1 MKRTLLRVLA
11 VTLAVVL
18 GGTMAFAAAVPAD
31 VKGLDCETAVTKL
44 VEENI
49 ITGDTDGLYH
59 PDKNLTRA
67 EVSTLIAKAI
77 DPKAAE
83 SQAVADFSDMAGYG
97 WAAPFIGMMA
107 EKGIAK
113 GYPDGTFKPGANV
126 KVSELAA
133 FVIRACGVDE
143 ATLDG
148 SWPDNYMKK
157 ADEMN
162 LFDPAEGKDQTSGLD
177 PNKPATKAQAAIAV
191 YNALSQMR
199 GDEQP
204 GSDDWIFAKVSFSSD
219 LTKLNDIPLAEDAKV
234 YSYDKA
240 KHYKADM
247 AIPNVKK
254 LDVQDPMRYKGVKT
268 NGFYKTRNGEVTAV
282 LLPADQGISGRIY
295 SIVTGYYQTT
305 DTSGNQ
311 VLGIETLTAG
321 KAIDW
326 LCKPEVTAAQ
336 IEAVMAGIPEGDIV
350 ELAASKGQILGL
362 TTDQTQF
369 GAKRF
374 AEISA
379 KDPANPAWTLVLE
392 KVKNKDLFKLDSD
405 PADPYMTYAADVKVY
420 KLNRDGDGYDISD
433 ISAVKK
439 NSYVRCFDITDDD
452 VTEAN
457 IIFVKSN

>member
-18 GGTMAFAAAVPAD
+18 GGTMAFAATVPAD

-254 LDVQDPMRYKGVKT
+254 LEAQEPMKYAGAKT
-268 NGFYKTRNGEVTAV
+268 NGFYKTQGGKVTAV
-282 LLPADQGISGRIY
+282 LLPADQGFSGRIY
-295 SIVTGYYQTT
+295 CIVTGYYQTI
-305 DTSGNQ
+305 DANGNP
-311 VLGIETLTAG
+311 VCGIETLTAG
-321 KAIDW
+321 KAIEW
-326 LCKPEVTAAQ
+326 TCKPEIKEAQ
-336 IEAVMAGIPEGDIV
+336 IEAMMAGIPAGDIV
-350 ELAASKGQILGL
+350 ELTASRGQI
-362 TTDQTQF
+362 TEMTIDRTQF
-369 GAKRF
+369 GAKHF
-374 AEISA
+374 EEISA
-379 KDPANPAWTLVLE
+379 KDPGNPAWTLVLE
-392 KVKNKDLFKLDSD
+392 NKKDRGLIKLDI
-405 PADPYMTYAADVKVY
+405 ADLYIAYADNVKVL
-420 KLNRDGDGYDISD
+420 KLNKDGDGYDISD

>member
-1 MKRTLLRVLA
+1 MKRTLLKVLA
-11 VTLAVVL
+11 VALAVVL
-18 GGTMAFAAAVPAD
+18 GGSLAFAAAVPAD

-49 ITGDTDGLYH
+49 ITGDTDGMYH

-126 KVSELAA
+126 KISELAA
-133 FVIRACGVDE
+133 FVIRACGIDE

-148 SWPDNYMKK
+148 SWPNNYMKK

-199 GDEQP
+199 GGEQP
-204 GSDDWIFAKVSFSSD
+204 DSGDWIFAKVSVSND
-219 LTKLNDIPLAEDAKV
+219 YAKLNDIPLAEDAKV
-234 YSYDKA
+234 YSYGKA
-240 KHYKADM
+240 RDYKEGM
-247 AIPNVKK
+247 AIPDVKK
-254 LDVQDPMRYKGVKT
+254 LEIQDPMKYAGTKT
-268 NGFYKTRNGEVTAV
+268 NGFYKTKGGEITEVI
-282 LLPADQGISGRIY
+282 LPADQGISGRIY
-295 SIVTGYYQTT
+295 CIVTGYYQTT
-305 DTSGNQ
+305 NMSGKQ
-311 VLGIETLTAG
+311 VYGIETLTAG
-321 KAIDW
+321 KAVDW
-326 LCKPEVTAAQ
+326 LCKPEVTEAQ
-336 IEAVMAGIPEGDIV
+336 IEAVMAGIPNGDIV
-350 ELAASKGQILGL
+350 ELTASKGQVTGM

-392 KVKNKDLFKLDSD
+392 KVKNKDLYKLDSD
-405 PADPYMTYAADVKVY
+405 PEDPFMAYADNVKVY
-420 KLNRDGDGYDISD
+420 KLNKNGDGYDISN
-433 ISAVKK
+433 ISEVRK
-439 NSYVRCFDITDDD
+439 NRYVRCFDITNDD

-457 IIFVKSN
+457 IILIKSN